1 LINFLTGAMAAKGG
15 GMQSLVRWSATGQVA
30 LRRVSDAGL
39 YTRSTPRAGP
49 ASETLPETSRSRR
62 RDEPRGSTQTVIQF
76 EAAIRGCV
84 SRGRLQHCRTG
95 HDLPLPNRAG
105 KTMLLS
111 VCSEPAECR
120 ACGPRKRDGSE
131 IDRNPQRPPARP
143 ARASLVTPAT
153 AAACGDERTI
163 LQVEPID
170 STRHGAALYAAYATD
185 REGRLWTYLPWGPY
199 SGPEELCAR
208 IDAVRASGVRPEY
221 ALIDLASGKPFGQ
234 ASYLN
239 IDPAAGSIEVGGI
252 VYAPAFQRGIAA
264 TEAMY
269 LMMRRAFDELG
280 YRRYAWQC
288 NSLNARSRA
297 AATRLGFT
305 FEGVWRQAN
314 VHKGRNRDTAWF
326 SILDSEWPAIKTAF
340 ERWLSPKNFDAEGR
354 QRMRLSVLTAGAH
367 RS

>member
-1 LINFLTGAMAAKGG
+1 
-15 GMQSLVRWSATGQVA
+15 
-30 LRRVSDAGL
+30 
-39 YTRSTPRAGP
+39 
-49 ASETLPETSRSRR
+49 
-62 RDEPRGSTQTVIQF
+62 
-76 EAAIRGCV
+76 
-84 SRGRLQHCRTG
+84 
-95 HDLPLPNRAG
+95 
-105 KTMLLS
+105 MLLS
-111 VCSEPAECR
+111 VRSGSVECR
-120 ACGPRKRDGSE
+120 CLWPRKRDAQNLTVVSN
-131 IDRNPQRPPARP
+131 DPPLG
-143 ARASLVTPAT
+143 SLVPSWSPRPLPTLT
-153 AAACGDERTI
+153 GISGRICR
-163 LQVEPID
+163 VEPID
-170 STRHGAALYAAYATD
+170 STRHGEALYAAYATD

-305 FEGVWRQAN
+305 FEGIWRQAA

-340 ERWLSPKNFDAEGR
+340 ERWLAPENFDAEGG
-354 QRMRLSVLTAGAH
+354 QRMRLSVLTASAH